1 MLNARYLK
9 DGRGIFLG
17 MGGWMKM
24 SSVYLRPIEVMEAE
38 VKVEK

>member
-1 MLNARYLK
+1 M
-9 DGRGIFLG
+9 DGEFFLG